1 MRFLSPA
8 AQGKVKALAAAA
20 RLRAGAPGGGGALPE
35 LLPADLLLPAAGCR
49 QQAVPSAPAPHLARA
64 HPAPPARLASLMCP
78 VPQVEAGALDQMY
91 GILSQYTEALGKLSE
106 VLRRAERDVG
116 ILEAAASERG

>member
-1 MRFLSPA
+1 
-8 AQGKVKALAAAA
+8 
-20 RLRAGAPGGGGALPE
+20 
-35 LLPADLLLPAAGCR
+35 
-49 QQAVPSAPAPHLARA
+49 
-64 HPAPPARLASLMCP
+64 MCP